1 MNLLF
6 DQNISFK
13 IISKIED
20 IFPNAKQVKDVGLM
34 DRSDLDIWNFAKNN
48 NYCIVTFDSDFY
60 DLSLVKGTP
69 PKIIWLRVGNMTT
82 DSIKELIR
90 SNHTLIEE
98 FLANPD
104 YQEISC
110 LEIDK

>member
-6 DQNISFK
+6 DQNISFR

-20 IFPNAKQVKDVGLM
+20 IFPNAKQVSTVGLLNKT
-34 DRSDLDIWNFAKNN
+34 DLEIWNFTKNN
-48 NYCIVTFDSDFY
+48 GYCIVTFDSDFY

-69 PKIIWLRVGNMTT
+69 PKILWLRTGNMTT
-82 DSIKELIR
+82 ISIGEIIR
-90 SNHTLIEE
+90 SNQILIEE
-98 FLANPD
+98 FLLNPD
-104 YQEISC
+104 YQDISC

>member
-6 DQNISFK
+6 DQNISYK
-13 IISKIED
+13 IISKIKD
-20 IFPNAKQVKDVGLM
+20 IFPNAKQVKGVGLM
-34 DRSDLDIWNFAKNN
+34 DRSDLEIWSFAKNN

-69 PKIIWLRVGNMTT
+69 PKIIWLRTGNITT
-82 DSIKELIR
+82 NSIEELIR
-90 SNHTLIEE
+90 SNQLLIEE

-104 YQEISC
+104 YKEISC

>member
-20 IFPNAKQVKDVGLM
+20 IFPGAKQVRSVSLEN
-34 DRSDLDIWNFAKNN
+34 RSDLEIWNFAKNN

-60 DLSLVKGTP
+60 DLSLVKGIP
-69 PKIIWLRVGNMTT
+69 PKILWLRTGNLTT
-82 DSIKELIR
+82 NSIEKVLR
-90 SNHTLIEE
+90 DNHQLIEE
-98 FLANPD
+98 FLNNPVYSD
-104 YQEISC
+104 ISC
-110 LEIDK
+110 LEIDS

>member
-20 IFPNAKQVKDVGLM
+20 IFPNSKQVRDVGLV
-34 DRSDLDIWNFAKNN
+34 DRSDLEIWNFAKNN

-69 PKIIWLRVGNMTT
+69 PKIIWLRAGNMTT
-82 DSIKELIR
+82 TSIEDLIR
-90 SNHTLIEE
+90 SNQILIVE
-98 FLANPD
+98 FLSNPD
-104 YQEISC
+104 YQDISC